1 MDEQFLAEL
10 KEILFALDGRVSAL
24 EHTLNDVII
33 QSWKEAAEEEAEA
46 EKARV
51 EAEQRKMALEKFT
64 SSYPEVAELA
74 APLKTLYGDEYD
86 VYDDLYSTMQ
96 SHVNDEGFDEAA
108 YVNGQLEDVKGRL
121 AALNGNGAPTETP
134 DVEEDEEE
142 EKEEEIS
149 EEQLAKELTDA
160 E

>member
-1 MDEQFLAEL
+1 MNEQFLAEL
-10 KEILFALDGRVSAL
+10 KEILFALDERVAAL

-33 QSWKEAAEEEAEA
+33 QSWKEAAEEEAQA
-46 EKARV
+46 EKERV
-51 EAEQRKMALEKFT
+51 EAEQRKMALEQFT
-64 SSYPEVAELA
+64 ASYPEVAELA

-96 SHVNDEGFDEAA
+96 GHVNDEGFDEAA

-121 AALNGNGAPTETP
+121 AALNGTPAPVEKP
-134 DVEEDEEE
+134 DVEE

-149 EEQLAKELTDA
+149 EEQLARELADA

>member
-1 MDEQFLAEL
+1 MNEQFLAEL
-10 KEILFALDGRVSAL
+10 KEILFALDERVAAL

-33 QSWKEAAEEEAEA
+33 QSWKEAAEEEAQA
-46 EKARV
+46 EKERV

-64 SSYPEVAELA
+64 ASYPEVAELA

-96 SHVNDEGFDEAA
+96 GHVNDEGFDEAA
-108 YVNGQLEDVKGRL
+108 YVNGQLEDVKNRL
-121 AALNGNGAPTETP
+121 AALNGGVPVAKKPM
-134 DVEEDEEE
+134 EDEDE
-142 EKEEEIS
+142 EEEIS
-149 EEQLAKELTDA
+149 EEQLARELADA

>member
-1 MDEQFLAEL
+1 MNEQFLAEL
-10 KEILFALDGRVSAL
+10 KEILFALDERVAAL

-33 QSWKEAAEEEAEA
+33 QSWKEAAEEEAQA
-46 EKARV
+46 EKERV
-51 EAEQRKMALEKFT
+51 EAEQRKMALEQFT
-64 SSYPEVAELA
+64 ASYPEVAELA
-74 APLKTLYGDEYD
+74 APLKTLYGDDYD

-96 SHVNDEGFDEAA
+96 GHVNDEGFDEAA

-121 AALNGNGAPTETP
+121 AALNSNGAPEA
-134 DVEEDEEE
+134 EEPKE

-149 EEQLAKELTDA
+149 EEQLAKELADA

>member
-10 KEILFALDGRVSAL
+10 KEILFALDGRVAAL

-33 QSWKEAAEEEAEA
+33 QSWKEAAEEEAQA
-46 EKARV
+46 EKERV

-64 SSYPEVAELA
+64 ASYPEVAELA
-74 APLKTLYGDEYD
+74 APLKTLYGDDYD

-96 SHVNDEGFDEAA
+96 NHVNDEGFDEAA
-108 YVNGQLEDVKGRL
+108 YVNGQLADVKGRL
-121 AALNGNGAPTETP
+121 SALNGGAPTETP
-134 DVEEDEEE
+134 DVEGDEE
-142 EKEEEIS
+142 EEEIS
-149 EEQLAKELTDA
+149 EEQLAKELAAA

>member
-1 MDEQFLAEL
+1 MNEQFLAEL
-10 KEILFALDGRVSAL
+10 KEILFALDGRVAAL

-33 QSWKEAAEEEAEA
+33 QSWKEAAEEEAQA
-46 EKARV
+46 EKERV

-64 SSYPEVAELA
+64 ASYPEVAELA
-74 APLKTLYGDEYD
+74 APLKTLYGDDYD

-96 SHVNDEGFDEAA
+96 NHVNDEGFDEAA
-108 YVNGQLEDVKGRL
+108 YVNGQLADVKGRL
-121 AALNGNGAPTETP
+121 SALNNGAPTSE
-134 DVEEDEEE
+134 VEDDEEE

-149 EEQLAKELTDA
+149 EEQLAKELADA

>member
-1 MDEQFLAEL
+1 MNEQFLAEL
-10 KEILFALDGRVSAL
+10 KEILFTLDERVAAL

-33 QSWKEAAEEEAEA
+33 QSWKEAAEEEAQA
-46 EKARV
+46 EKERV

-64 SSYPEVAELA
+64 ASYPEVAELA

-96 SHVNDEGFDEAA
+96 GHVNDEGFDEAA
-108 YVNGQLEDVKGRL
+108 YVNGQLEDVKNRL
-121 AALNGNGAPTETP
+121 AALNGGVPVAKKPME
-134 DVEEDEEE
+134 EED
-142 EKEEEIS
+142 EEEIS
-149 EEQLAKELTDA
+149 EEQLARELTDA

>member
-10 KEILFALDGRVSAL
+10 KEILFALDERVAAL

-33 QSWKEAAEEEAEA
+33 QSWKEAAEEEAQA
-46 EKARV
+46 EKERV

-64 SSYPEVAELA
+64 ASYPEVAELA
-74 APLKTLYGDEYD
+74 APLKTLYGDDYD

-96 SHVNDEGFDEAA
+96 NHVNDEGFDEAA
-108 YVNGQLEDVKGRL
+108 YVNGQLADVKGRL
-121 AALNGNGAPTETP
+121 SALNGAPTETP
-134 DVEEDEEE
+134 DVEEDE
-142 EKEEEIS
+142 KEEIS
-149 EEQLAKELTDA
+149 EEQLAKELAAA

>member
-10 KEILFALDGRVSAL
+10 KEILFALDERVAAL

-33 QSWKEAAEEEAEA
+33 QSWKEAAEEEAQA
-46 EKARV
+46 EKERV
-51 EAEQRKMALEKFT
+51 EAEQRKMALEQFT
-64 SSYPEVAELA
+64 ASYPEVAELA

-121 AALNGNGAPTETP
+121 SALNGAPAAPVAEK
-134 DVEEDEEE
+134 EE
-142 EKEEEIS
+142 EKEEIS
-149 EEQLAKELTDA
+149 EEQLARELADA

>member
-10 KEILFALDGRVSAL
+10 KEILFALDGRVAAL

-33 QSWKEAAEEEAEA
+33 QSWKEAAEEEAQA
-46 EKARV
+46 EKERV

-64 SSYPEVAELA
+64 ASYPEVAELA
-74 APLKTLYGDEYD
+74 APLKALYGDEYD

-96 SHVNDEGFDEAA
+96 NHVNDEGFDEAA
-108 YVNGQLEDVKGRL
+108 YVNGQLADVKGRL
-121 AALNGNGAPTETP
+121 AALNGGAPTETP

-142 EKEEEIS
+142 EIS
-149 EEQLAKELTDA
+149 EEQLAKELAAA

>member
-1 MDEQFLAEL
+1 MNEQFLAEL
-10 KEILFALDGRVSAL
+10 KEILFALDERVAAL

-33 QSWKEAAEEEAEA
+33 QSWKEAAEEEAQA
-46 EKARV
+46 EKERV

-64 SSYPEVAELA
+64 ASYPEVAELA

-96 SHVNDEGFDEAA
+96 GHVNDEGFDEAA
-108 YVNGQLEDVKGRL
+108 YVNGQLEDVKNRL
-121 AALNGNGAPTETP
+121 AALNGGVPVAKKPM
-134 DVEEDEEE
+134 EDEE
-142 EKEEEIS
+142 EEEIS
-149 EEQLAKELTDA
+149 EEQLARELADA

>member
-1 MDEQFLAEL
+1 MNEQFLAEL
-10 KEILFALDGRVSAL
+10 KEILFALDERVAAL

-33 QSWKEAAEEEAEA
+33 QSWKEAAEEEAQA
-46 EKARV
+46 EKERV
-51 EAEQRKMALEKFT
+51 EAEQRKMALEQFT
-64 SSYPEVAELA
+64 ASYPEVAELA

-96 SHVNDEGFDEAA
+96 NHVNDEGFDEAA

-121 AALNGNGAPTETP
+121 AALNGAPTETP
-134 DVEEDEEE
+134 DVEEEE

-149 EEQLAKELTDA
+149 EEQLAKELADA

>member
-10 KEILFALDGRVSAL
+10 KEILFTLDGRISAL

-33 QSWKEAAEEEAEA
+33 QSWKEAAEEEAQA
-46 EKARV
+46 EKERV
-51 EAEQRKMALEKFT
+51 EAEQRKLALEQFT
-64 SSYPEVAELA
+64 AAHPEVAELA

-96 SHVNDEGFDEAA
+96 GHVNDEGFDEAA

-121 AALNGNGAPTETP
+121 AALNGVPAADAEK
-134 DVEEDEEE
+134 DIDDAE
-142 EKEEEIS
+142 EKVEEIS
-149 EEQLAKELTDA
+149 EEQLAKELA
-160 E
+160 EAE

>member
-1 MDEQFLAEL
+1 MNEQFLAEL
-10 KEILFALDGRVSAL
+10 KEILFALDGRVAAL

-33 QSWKEAAEEEAEA
+33 QSWKEAAEEEAKA
-46 EKARV
+46 EKERV
-51 EAEQRKMALEKFT
+51 EAEQRKMALEQFT
-64 SSYPEVAELA
+64 ASYPEVAELA

-96 SHVNDEGFDEAA
+96 NHVNDEGFDEAA

-121 AALNGNGAPTETP
+121 AALNGNGAPAPDTEG
-134 DVEEDEEE
+134 DMDEE

-149 EEQLAKELTDA
+149 EEQLAKELADA

>member
-1 MDEQFLAEL
+1 MNEQFLAEL
-10 KEILFALDGRVSAL
+10 KEILFALDERVAAL

-33 QSWKEAAEEEAEA
+33 QSWKEAAEEEAQA
-46 EKARV
+46 EKERV
-51 EAEQRKMALEKFT
+51 EAEQRKMALEQFT
-64 SSYPEVAELA
+64 ASYPEVAELA

-96 SHVNDEGFDEAA
+96 NHVNDEGFDEAA
-108 YVNGQLEDVKGRL
+108 YVNGQLADVKGRL
-121 AALNGNGAPTETP
+121 SALNGNGAPAPTEG
-134 DVEEDEEE
+134 DMDEE

-149 EEQLAKELTDA
+149 EEQLAKELADA

>member
-10 KEILFALDGRVSAL
+10 KDILFTIDSRVTSL

-33 QSWKEAAEEEAEA
+33 QSWKEAAEEEAQA
-46 EKARV
+46 EKERV
-51 EAEQRKMALEKFT
+51 EAEQRKLALEQFT
-64 SSYPEVAELA
+64 AAYPEVAELA
-74 APLKTLYGDEYD
+74 DPLKKLYGDEYD

-96 SHVNDEGFDEAA
+96 NHVNDEGFDEAA

-121 AALNGNGAPTETP
+121 AALSGNGDLAPEIEKP
-134 DVEEDEEE
+134 DEDEE
-142 EKEEEIS
+142 EKEEIIDEA
-149 EEQLAKELTDA
+149 QLAKELAAA

>member
-1 MDEQFLAEL
+1 MNEQFLAEL
-10 KEILFALDGRVSAL
+10 KEILFALDERVAAL

-33 QSWKEAAEEEAEA
+33 QSWKEAAEEEAQA
-46 EKARV
+46 EKERV
-51 EAEQRKMALEKFT
+51 EAEQRKMALEQFT
-64 SSYPEVAELA
+64 ASYPEVAELA

-96 SHVNDEGFDEAA
+96 NHVNDEGFDEAA

-121 AALNGNGAPTETP
+121 AALNGAPAPDTEG
-134 DVEEDEEE
+134 DMDEE

-149 EEQLAKELTDA
+149 EEQLAKELADA

>member
-10 KEILFALDGRVSAL
+10 KEILFALDGRVAAL

-33 QSWKEAAEEEAEA
+33 QSWKEAAEEEAQA
-46 EKARV
+46 EKERV

-64 SSYPEVAELA
+64 ASYPEVAELA
-74 APLKTLYGDEYD
+74 APLKTLYGDDYD

-96 SHVNDEGFDEAA
+96 NHVNDEGFDEAA
-108 YVNGQLEDVKGRL
+108 YVNGQLADVKGRL
-121 AALNGNGAPTETP
+121 SALNGAPTETP

-142 EKEEEIS
+142 IS
-149 EEQLAKELTDA
+149 EEQLAKELA
-160 E
+160 EAE

>member
-1 MDEQFLAEL
+1 MNEQFLAEL
-10 KEILFALDGRVSAL
+10 KEILFALDERVAAL

-33 QSWKEAAEEEAEA
+33 QSWKEAAEEEAQA
-46 EKARV
+46 EKERV
-51 EAEQRKMALEKFT
+51 EAEQRKMALEQFT
-64 SSYPEVAELA
+64 ASYPEVAELA

-96 SHVNDEGFDEAA
+96 NHVNDEGFDEAA

-121 AALNGNGAPTETP
+121 AALNGGAPAPDTEG
-134 DVEEDEEE
+134 DMDGK

-149 EEQLAKELTDA
+149 EEQLARELAAA

>member
-10 KEILFALDGRVSAL
+10 KEILFALDGRVAAL

-33 QSWKEAAEEEAEA
+33 QSWKEAAEEEAQA
-46 EKARV
+46 EKERV
-51 EAEQRKMALEKFT
+51 EAEQRKVALEKFT
-64 SSYPEVAELA
+64 ASYPEVAELA

-96 SHVNDEGFDEAA
+96 GHVNDEGFDEAA

-121 AALNGNGAPTETP
+121 SALNGGAPSETP
-134 DVEEDEEE
+134 KGDMEE
-142 EKEEEIS
+142 EKEEIS
-149 EEQLAKELTDA
+149 EEQLAKELADA

>member
-10 KEILFALDGRVSAL
+10 KEILFALDGRVAAL

-33 QSWKEAAEEEAEA
+33 QSWKEAAEEEAQA
-46 EKARV
+46 EKERV

-64 SSYPEVAELA
+64 ASYPEVAELA
-74 APLKTLYGDEYD
+74 APLKTLYGDDYD

-96 SHVNDEGFDEAA
+96 GHVNDEGFDEAA

-121 AALNGNGAPTETP
+121 SALNGGAPTETP

-142 EKEEEIS
+142 EIS
-149 EEQLAKELTDA
+149 EEQLAKELAAA

>member
-1 MDEQFLAEL
+1 MNEQFLAEL
-10 KEILFALDGRVSAL
+10 KEILFALDERVAAL

-33 QSWKEAAEEEAEA
+33 QSWKEAAEEEAQA
-46 EKARV
+46 EKERV

-64 SSYPEVAELA
+64 ASYPEVAELA

-96 SHVNDEGFDEAA
+96 GHVNDEGFDEAA
-108 YVNGQLEDVKGRL
+108 YVNGQLEDVKNRL
-121 AALNGNGAPTETP
+121 AALNGGVPVAKKPM
-134 DVEEDEEE
+134 ED
-142 EKEEEIS
+142 KDEEEIS
-149 EEQLAKELTDA
+149 EEQLARELADA

>member
-10 KEILFALDGRVSAL
+10 KEILFALDERVAAL

-33 QSWKEAAEEEAEA
+33 QSWKEAAEEEAQA
-46 EKARV
+46 EKERV
-51 EAEQRKMALEKFT
+51 EAEQRKVALEKFT
-64 SSYPEVAELA
+64 ASYPEVAELA

-96 SHVNDEGFDEAA
+96 NHVNDEGFDEAA
-108 YVNGQLEDVKGRL
+108 YVNGQLADVKGRL
-121 AALNGNGAPTETP
+121 SALNGAPTETP
-134 DVEEDEEE
+134 DVEEDE
-142 EKEEEIS
+142 KEEIS
-149 EEQLAKELTDA
+149 EEQLAKELAAA

>member
-1 MDEQFLAEL
+1 MNEQFLAEL
-10 KEILFALDGRVSAL
+10 KEILFTLDGRIAAL

-33 QSWKEAAEEEAEA
+33 QSWKEAAEEEAQA
-46 EKARV
+46 EKERV

-64 SSYPEVAELA
+64 ASYPEVAELA

-96 SHVNDEGFDEAA
+96 GHVNDEGFDEAA
-108 YVNGQLEDVKGRL
+108 YVNGQLEDVKNRL
-121 AALNGNGAPTETP
+121 AALNGGVPVAKKPME
-134 DVEEDEEE
+134 EED
-142 EKEEEIS
+142 EEEIS
-149 EEQLAKELTDA
+149 EEQLARELVDA

>member
-10 KEILFALDGRVSAL
+10 KEILFALDGRVAAL

-33 QSWKEAAEEEAEA
+33 QSWKEAAEEEAQA
-46 EKARV
+46 EKERV

-64 SSYPEVAELA
+64 ASYPEVAELA

-96 SHVNDEGFDEAA
+96 NHVNDEGFDEAA
-108 YVNGQLEDVKGRL
+108 YVKGQLEDVKGRL
-121 AALNGNGAPTETP
+121 SALNGNGAPAPEM
-134 DVEEDEEE
+134 DDGEE

-149 EEQLAKELTDA
+149 EEQLAKELAAA